1 MCPPTKLQSLN
12 FPDAMQRDAMQRDA
26 MQREAMQR
34 EAMQREAMTAVLLCL
49 GSSLTAELVLESW
62 GPRVGTA
69 W

>member
-12 FPDAMQRDAMQRDA
+12 FPDAMQRD
-26 MQREAMQR
+26 AMQR

>member
-12 FPDAMQRDAMQRDA
+12 FPDAMQRDA